1 MRIGL
6 VFGGNTAEGNVSKQT
21 AECVRGAL
29 NLTGKEVI
37 NIEYNKN
44 IATNI
49 QDANIDVVFNAMHGQ
64 YGEDGCLQGLLNI
77 MQIPYTHSGV
87 TASAIGMNK
96 FISNNIFR
104 SINIPTIRGIVVTKQ
119 DLYNGNWKEIIK
131 HSEISECKEFFVKP
145 IAGGSSVDT
154 FLIHDINQFTFETIE
169 LRENNNLFLIQE
181 RIIGKEVQVAII
193 DNNVIGMLE
202 IVPNKELSEFFD
214 YKAKYSENGATHQQ
228 LDESDE
234 IKNKLSTFAKNAH
247 DALGCNCVSRVDFL
261 LTNEKNIRI
270 LEINTHP
277 GLTSLSILPDIARNA
292 GIEYENIIEILLK
305 NAKFGS

>member
-29 NLTGKEVI
+29 NLTDKEVI

-104 SINIPTIRGIVVTKQ
+104 SINIPTIRSIVVTKQ

-131 HSEISECKEFFVKP
+131 YSDIAECKEFFVKP
-145 IAGGSSVDT
+145 IASGSSVDT

-169 LRENNNLFLIQE
+169 LSESNNLFLIQE
-181 RIIGKEVQVAII
+181 RIIGKEVQVAIV
-193 DNNVIGMLE
+193 NNNAIGMLE
-202 IVPNKELSEFFD
+202 IVPNKSEFFD
-214 YKAKYSENGATHQQ
+214 YKAKYSENGAMHQQ

-234 IKNKLSTFAKNAH
+234 IKNKLLTFAKNAH

-277 GLTSLSILPDIARNA
+277 GLTSLSILPDIARKA
-292 GIEYENIIEILLK
+292 GIEYEDIIEILLK